1 MGSSLVIV
9 APLEDNLFKILINIT
24 DIVSCIIHSKAL
36 MLRIPMILKD
46 RHNLGGTMTGDINRL
61 MV

>member
-9 APLEDNLFKILINIT
+9 APLEDNLFKILVNIAV
-24 DIVSCIIHSKAL
+24 IVSCIIHSKTL
-36 MLRIPMILKD
+36 MLDILMIVKVP
-46 RHNLGGTMTGDINRL
+46 HNLGGMMTGDINTL

>member
-1 MGSSLVIV
+1 MGSSLVFV

-24 DIVSCIIHSKAL
+24 DIVSCITHSKAL
-36 MLRIPMILKD
+36 MIDIPMILKD
-46 RHNLGGTMTGDINRL
+46 RHNLGGTMTEDINTL